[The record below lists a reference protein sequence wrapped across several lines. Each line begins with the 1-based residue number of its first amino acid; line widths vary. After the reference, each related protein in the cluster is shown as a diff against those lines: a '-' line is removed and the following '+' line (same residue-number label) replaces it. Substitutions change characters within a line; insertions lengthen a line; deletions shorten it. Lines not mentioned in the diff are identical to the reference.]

1 MTGESSTRYPGA
13 DPWRRIADEVD
24 RLDPDAGRTL
34 HSALARCTAPLRI
47 QVAGRAGVGRAD
59 VQRALAGLPASPE
72 SAVIDVPG
80 TPDPVLDADVV
91 IYVLPSRLDPVTVH
105 PADRRALAALDSR
118 RVIVVVAGDTP
129 VRGLGASVF
138 TRDDPNLEAVILD
151 QLDRAHSGRFEDFVT
166 SVAGIAASPQAR
178 DVIEAALESPAEPG
192 SSLSGFSGPDV
203 PTSNVPVP

>member
-13 DPWRRIADEVD
+13 DPWHRIADEVD

-59 VQRALAGLPASPE
+59 VQRTLAGLPASSE
-72 SAVIDVPG
+72 AAVIDVPG

-91 IYVLPSRLDPVTVH
+91 IYVLPSRLDPVSVH

-118 RVIVVVAGDTP
+118 RVIVVVAGDTA
-129 VRGLGASVF
+129 VQGLVASVF
-138 TRDDPNLEAVILD
+138 TRDDPNLEAVLLER
-151 QLDRAHSGRFEDFVT
+151 LDRADSGRFEDFVT
-166 SVAGIAASPQAR
+166 TVAGIAASPQAR
-178 DVIEAALESPAEPG
+178 DVIEAALENPAAPG
-192 SSLSGFSGPDV
+192 VSVTGFSGSELPA
-203 PTSNVPVP
+203 SSVPVR